1 MPTRPNRL
9 RSRLLICPRSV
20 DKHYFIRTQLIL
32 FFSCVLLWSISGQSV
47 QAGCPEFSD
56 LIKNG
61 AYGVAD
67 SRGRILAGCSVDRS
81 FIPASIIKIA
91 TALVA
96 LKTLGPDYHFSTEL
110 YLDRK
115 KNLYIRGYGDPLL
128 ISEEV
133 LALLKELREQ
143 GVTKIN
149 NILIDDSAFAL
160 ESQPPGREL
169 SSNPYDA
176 PIGATVVNFNCVPL
190 RISRNREVR
199 SNEQQTPTL
208 PLMRQ
213 LGQSLRPGYHLINI
227 CPGGCQE
234 PQRMARMTGE
244 LFRSLLPQAG
254 IRGHGRIGRRKVPAS
269 AELILVHANSR
280 SLTEVLTTMLHYS
293 SNFIAN
299 LVFLTVGARQY
310 GYPATWAKARR
321 AMHNGL
327 VSLLGPR
334 TAALIVMEDG
344 AGLSRGNRVTVR
356 AMLKVLKAF
365 RPHAELLRSRYNVRV
380 KSGTMK
386 GIFNYAGYLQNGN
399 SFVIL
404 LNQRKNTR
412 RTVLTRLKRRKYSQG
427 APLVSAYRNSR

>member
-1 MPTRPNRL
+1 MPIRPNRS
-9 RSRLLICPRSV
+9 RSRFLICPRSV
-20 DKHYFIRTQLIL
+20 DKHFIFRTQLIL
-32 FFSCVLLWSISGQSV
+32 LSCVLLWIMSGQLV

-56 LIKNG
+56 IIRNG

-67 SRGRILAGCSVDRS
+67 SQGRLLAGCSVDRP
-81 FIPASIIKIA
+81 FVPASVIKIA
-91 TALVA
+91 TAQVA

-110 YLDRK
+110 YLDQQQ
-115 KNLYIRGYGDPLL
+115 NLYIRGYGDPLL

-143 GVTKIN
+143 GVTRIN

-176 PIGATVVNFNCVPL
+176 PIGPTVVNFNCVPL
-190 RISRNREVR
+190 KVSRNREVR

-213 LGQSLRPGYHLINI
+213 LGRGLRSGYHLINI

-280 SLTEVLTTMLHYS
+280 PLTEVLATMLHYS

-299 LVFLTVGARQY
+299 LVFLTVGAHQY

-321 AMHNGL
+321 AMRNSL
-327 VSLLGPR
+327 VSLLGAK
-334 TAALIVMEDG
+334 TAAWIVMKEG
-344 AGLSRGNRVTVR
+344 AGLSRENRVTVR
-356 AMLKVLKAF
+356 AMLRLLRAF
-365 RPHAELLRSRYNVRV
+365 KPHADLLRSRYGVLV

-386 GIFNYAGYLQNGN
+386 GIYNYAGYLPDGN

-412 RTVLTRLKRRKYSQG
+412 RKVLARLKKKQFPARRARAKLAAAG
-427 APLVSAYRNSR
+427 N